1 LVIKLLSD
9 KICLMVSG
17 ELPQKEEKVTGAEI
31 TLIKGTTQVFV
42 KPKEGGIVSRFRVD
56 NVDIF
61 FPNQYFQTEDDIKRR
76 GGNPFLF
83 PNAGP
88 LPKGNKELPNL
99 KQHGF
104 ARNKAWTVKDI
115 SPGRDFIV
123 LGLTSDDET
132 KALYPYDFEV
142 ELRISV
148 DEGRLRY
155 DLQVTN
161 NSDEPMPI
169 APGFHPYF
177 QVPIEKREEVKTNIP
192 GFNPAEFDWNSSP
205 DFPRQ
210 AFVLL
215 QVPDS
220 GEVSIKSSE
229 EFQKLVV
236 WSEPD
241 RPYLC
246 VEPRTREDGAILDPE
261 ERIEIQTG
269 ETANFWIEIGFQK
282 ASG

>member
-1 LVIKLLSD
+1 
-9 KICLMVSG
+9 MVSG
-17 ELPQKEEKVTGAEI
+17 ELPQKEEKVTGVEI

-56 NVDIF
+56 NVDVF
-61 FPNQYFQTEDDIKRR
+61 YPDQYFQTEDDIKRR

-88 LPKGNKELPNL
+88 LPEGNKEFPRL

-104 ARNKAWTVKDI
+104 ARNKKWAIKDLDPDRN
-115 SPGRDFIV
+115 SIV
-123 LGLTSDDET
+123 LLLAADEET
-132 KALYPYDFEV
+132 RMQFPYDFEV

-161 NSDEPMPI
+161 NSAEPMPI

-210 AFVLL
+210 ASVLL
-215 QVPDS
+215 QVPGS

-261 ERIEIQTG
+261 ERIEVQPG
-269 ETANFWIEIGFQK
+269 KNVNLWIEIQFQK
-282 ASG
+282 SQ